1 MFAQRADEVIRE
13 LVTFVD
19 VAAYFADEAFFAI
32 GFWLRFYIFLIV
44 GVSHGVKIV
53 HDAGFGDAADEHS
66 MGTKVYILFNL
77 QRHKCINIFVQEYQ
91 SVIGTVDL
99 LTCKFIYAAS
109 GLETK
114 LLEYRE
120 RCIYRQAVYI
130 ENSSLFDHMV
140 GVICLIDIYRNTV
153 WSISELG
160 HSVDD
165 QSVVFFAVIG
175 GNYIKTVSDSEKGCH
190 VIFVCQLII
199 LGNVF
204 FAELAC
210 HSFQL
215 ILVFLVY
222 CGKHFYSSVQPV
234 DLLAA
239 RKHFFHNFC
248 CQRCPGTIFDDAH
261 GAVLEVVLGQTGDI
275 VVHERINACIIGCG
289 SKNQLT
295 VAECVGQSL

>member
-1 MFAQRADEVIRE
+1 MRNLSGCFLSDGLEICSSMFAQRADEVIRE

-91 SVIGTVDL
+91 SIIGTVDL

-120 RCIYRQAVYI
+120 RCIYRQFTLRTPV
-130 ENSSLFDHMV
+130 
-140 GVICLIDIYRNTV
+140 CLIT
-153 WSISELG
+153 WWE
-160 HSVDD
+160 
-165 QSVVFFAVIG
+165 
-175 GNYIKTVSDSEKGCH
+175 
-190 VIFVCQLII
+190 
-199 LGNVF
+199 
-204 FAELAC
+204 
-210 HSFQL
+210 
-215 ILVFLVY
+215 
-222 CGKHFYSSVQPV
+222 
-234 DLLAA
+234 
-239 RKHFFHNFC
+239 
-248 CQRCPGTIFDDAH
+248 
-261 GAVLEVVLGQTGDI
+261 
-275 VVHERINACIIGCG
+275 
-289 SKNQLT
+289 
-295 VAECVGQSL
+295 

>member
-1 MFAQRADEVIRE
+1 MCTLSVKASRNYALEAGWPWKLYGLHGKRYSKSSNGVEYIEKSADEMEFRRKLKLQIFPQRVQQELLLPVIRQRRLRSVSEKIIPTNCGAHLAESLFQTRSGFCAALRNLSGCFLSDGLEICSSMFAQRADEVIRE

-91 SVIGTVDL
+91 SIIGTVDL

-120 RCIYRQAVYI
+120 RCIYRQAVYV

-140 GVICLIDIYRNTV
+140 GSNLPY
-153 WSISELG
+153 
-160 HSVDD
+160 
-165 QSVVFFAVIG
+165 
-175 GNYIKTVSDSEKGCH
+175 
-190 VIFVCQLII
+190 
-199 LGNVF
+199 
-204 FAELAC
+204 
-210 HSFQL
+210 
-215 ILVFLVY
+215 
-222 CGKHFYSSVQPV
+222 
-234 DLLAA
+234 
-239 RKHFFHNFC
+239 
-248 CQRCPGTIFDDAH
+248 
-261 GAVLEVVLGQTGDI
+261 
-275 VVHERINACIIGCG
+275 
-289 SKNQLT
+289 
-295 VAECVGQSL
+295 

>member
-91 SVIGTVDL
+91 SIIGTVDL

-114 LLEYRE
+114 LPKR
-120 RCIYRQAVYI
+120 
-130 ENSSLFDHMV
+130 
-140 GVICLIDIYRNTV
+140 
-153 WSISELG
+153 
-160 HSVDD
+160 
-165 QSVVFFAVIG
+165 
-175 GNYIKTVSDSEKGCH
+175 
-190 VIFVCQLII
+190 
-199 LGNVF
+199 
-204 FAELAC
+204 
-210 HSFQL
+210 
-215 ILVFLVY
+215 
-222 CGKHFYSSVQPV
+222 
-234 DLLAA
+234 DLC
-239 RKHFFHNFC
+239 KY
-248 CQRCPGTIFDDAH
+248 
-261 GAVLEVVLGQTGDI
+261 
-275 VVHERINACIIGCG
+275 
-289 SKNQLT
+289 
-295 VAECVGQSL
+295 